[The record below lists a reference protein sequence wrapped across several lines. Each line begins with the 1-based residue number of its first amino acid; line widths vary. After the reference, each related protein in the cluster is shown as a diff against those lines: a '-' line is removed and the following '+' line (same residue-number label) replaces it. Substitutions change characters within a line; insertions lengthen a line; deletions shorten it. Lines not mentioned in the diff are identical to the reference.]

1 MLVHVL
7 AFLLAVAP
15 ATPVGPAQICV
26 APTSASMAGSSSAD
40 ASAAVTEMFK
50 SYLTGPTLSVALL
63 SARLASQAR
72 EEAKR
77 ADCRFV
83 LFVSIKH
90 ERKSETRGILG
101 RVASRAAQD
110 AAWSAGVNASS
121 AAGRVAAG
129 AVAGAASA
137 AAANIATT
145 TKVRDE
151 MELSY
156 RLESGTGAV
165 IAENKANRKAKSD
178 GEDLLTPLV
187 EHAAEEI
194 ATAVSK

>member
-1 MLVHVL
+1 MLVHIF
-7 AFLLAVAP
+7 AFLLAVPATSVSATQICLAP
-15 ATPVGPAQICV
+15 ASAQ
-26 APTSASMAGSSSAD
+26 MAGSSSAD
-40 ASAAVTEMFK
+40 ASAALTEMVK
-50 SYLTGPTLSVALL
+50 SYLTGPTLSVAPL

-83 LFVSIKH
+83 LFVSIKQ
-90 ERKSETRGILG
+90 ERKSETKGVLG
-101 RVASRAAQD
+101 RVASRAAQE

-129 AVAGAASA
+129 AVAGAANA

-151 MELSY
+151 MELTY
-156 RLESGTGAV
+156 RLESATGAV

-194 ATAVSK
+194 AAAVSK

>member
-1 MLVHVL
+1 MLVHVV
-7 AFLLAVAP
+7 AFLLAIP
-15 ATPVGPAQICV
+15 TTQVGAAQICV
-26 APTSASMAGSSSAD
+26 APVSASMAGSSSAD

-129 AVAGAASA
+129 ALAGAARA
-137 AAANIATT
+137 AAASIATT

-156 RLESGTGAV
+156 RLESGAGAV

>member
-1 MLVHVL
+1 MLVQVS

-15 ATPVGPAQICV
+15 ATPVGAAQICV
-26 APTSASMAGSSSAD
+26 APASALMAGSSSAD

-63 SARLASQAR
+63 TARLASQAR

-110 AAWSAGVNASS
+110 AAWSAGVSASS